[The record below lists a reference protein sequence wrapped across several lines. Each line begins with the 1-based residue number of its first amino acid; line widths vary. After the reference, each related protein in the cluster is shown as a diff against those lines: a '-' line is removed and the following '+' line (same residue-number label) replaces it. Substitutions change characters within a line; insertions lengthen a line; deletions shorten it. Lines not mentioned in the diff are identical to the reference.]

1 MILPLPNGYFLSE
14 FEDADRDTIVANL
27 QDRSVYEWTLLIP
40 YPYTEAHADEW
51 LAILKKKKET
61 DGRVTNWAIREPEGN
76 QIGGIGLHPSSHGQS
91 HAAELGYWIARPWW
105 GRGIATS
112 AIGAVTRHAFAEL
125 GIHRL
130 TAAIFVGNTG
140 SARALEK
147 NGFEIEA
154 PLLRKCYL
162 KDGKFIDAILYAKL
176 NPSDFSTCAKS

>member
-1 MILPLPNGYFLSE
+1 MAFNLPNGYSLSE
-14 FEDADRDTIVANL
+14 FQESDRDTIVANL

-40 YPYTEAHADEW
+40 HPYTEANADEW

-61 DGRVTNWAIREPEGN
+61 DGRVTNWAIRDSEGR
-76 QIGGIGLHPSSHGQS
+76 QIGGIGLHSSLPGQS
-91 HAAELGYWIARPWW
+91 HAAELGYWIAKPWW
-105 GRGIATS
+105 GRGIMTS
-112 AIGAVTRHAFAEL
+112 AIDAVTRHAFSAL
-125 GIHRL
+125 DIHRL

-154 PLLRKCYL
+154 PLLRKCYF

-176 NPSDFSTCAKS
+176 NPLAANS